1 MGSRGASSGIADNG
15 KRYGTEYHTLAQ
27 FGNVKVV
34 KANAGGA
41 NSPME
46 TATAGR
52 IYATVDKDNDIKFI
66 TFYDANGERIK
77 QIDIKGKKHQGA
89 LPHTHNGYEHD
100 EYGTYPGMTDKDKR
114 IVENILK
121 NWNRHRKK
129 NNL

>member
-15 KRYGTEYHTLAQ
+15 KRYGTEYRILAQ

-34 KANAGGA
+34 KANTGGA

-114 IVENILK
+114 TVENILK